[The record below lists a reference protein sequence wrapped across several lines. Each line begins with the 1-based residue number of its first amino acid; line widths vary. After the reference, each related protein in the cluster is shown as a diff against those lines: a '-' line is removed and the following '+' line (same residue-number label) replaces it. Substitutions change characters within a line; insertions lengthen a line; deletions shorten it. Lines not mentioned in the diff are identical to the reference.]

1 MIDHFLFILQAV
13 MPVFLIAFLGIFLRF
28 FRFFDETFVQC
39 ATKLV
44 FNITLPILI
53 FLNLIS
59 AEFTLTR
66 NALLIG
72 VAMAMPVV
80 FYPLLW
86 AIARLRIRKGK
97 DLAAFVQ
104 GSVKGN
110 SAIVGLALIANVFG
124 KPAVELTSAILAF
137 LIPLDNFLSIC
148 MITASVH
155 KWGILQWKKLL
166 GTVLVNPLF
175 LGAVFSL
182 PFSIFGISLPNVL
195 YKTCDFLASVTLPL
209 ALLSIGSIL
218 SAVEWKEWFKWVI
231 LAVGIKLIVIP
242 VFATLFAYGL
252 GIRGMGL
259 GVIFILFGSPTA
271 FSSFIMAHA
280 MGANEKLAGNIVLFS
295 LLISSITIT
304 IGLTLL
310 SQWGIF

>member
-1 MIDHFLFILQAV
+1 MTHFLFILQAV
-13 MPVFLIAFLGIFLRF
+13 APVFLIAFLGIFLRF
-28 FRFFDETFVQC
+28 FRFFDETFVRC

-44 FNITLPILI
+44 FNITLPLLI

-59 AEFTLTR
+59 AHFTFTR
-66 NALLIG
+66 NALIIA
-72 VAMAMPVV
+72 VAIAMPLI

-86 AIARLRIRKGK
+86 WLARLRIQKGK

-124 KPAVELTSAILAF
+124 KPGVELTSAILAF

-148 MITASVH
+148 MITASVRQ
-155 KWGILQWKKLL
+155 WGIFQWKKLL

-182 PFSIFGISLPNVL
+182 PFSIFKISLPQVL

-218 SAVEWKEWFKWVI
+218 SAVEWKKWFKWVI
-231 LAVGIKLIVIP
+231 VAVGMKLIVIP
-242 VFATLFAYGL
+242 VFATFFAYAV

-295 LLISSITIT
+295 LLASSVTVT
-304 IGLTLL
+304 VGLTVL

>member
-1 MIDHFLFILQAV
+1 MNHFLFILQAV

-66 NALLIG
+66 NALMIG
-72 VAMAMPVV
+72 VAIAIPVI

-86 AIARLRIRKGK
+86 FVARHRIQKGK
-97 DLAAFVQ
+97 DLASFVQ

-124 KPAVELTSAILAF
+124 KQGVELTSAILAF

-155 KWGILQWKKLL
+155 KWGFLQWKKLL
-166 GTVLVNPLF
+166 GTVLANPLF
-175 LGAVFSL
+175 IGAVLSL
-182 PFSIFGISLPNVL
+182 PFSLFKISLPQVL

-209 ALLSIGSIL
+209 ALLSIGTIL
-218 SAVEWKEWFKWVI
+218 TVMDWKKYYKWVI
-231 LAVGIKLIVIP
+231 FAVGIKLIVIP
-242 VFATLFAYGL
+242 VFATLLAYAV
-252 GIRGMGL
+252 GIRGKNL

-295 LLISSITIT
+295 LLSSSVTIT

-310 SQWGIF
+310 FQWGIF